1 MLSLIT
7 KISLKP
13 FSVKWSLDLTISA
26 TFLKSMKS
34 NSFTPLIWY
43 SSKNGIIIFK
53 ISEVFTI
60 WTVTEVSV

>member
-7 KISLKP
+7 KISFKP
-13 FSVKWSLDLTISA
+13 SSVKWPLCLTISA

-34 NSFTPLIWY
+34 NSFAPLIWY
-43 SSKNGIIIFK
+43 LSKNGIIISN

-60 WTVTEVSV
+60 WIATELSV